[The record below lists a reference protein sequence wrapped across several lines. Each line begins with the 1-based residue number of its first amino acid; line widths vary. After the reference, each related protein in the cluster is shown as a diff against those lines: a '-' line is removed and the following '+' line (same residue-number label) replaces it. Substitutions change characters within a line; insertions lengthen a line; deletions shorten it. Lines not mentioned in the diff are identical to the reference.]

1 MVLELERLWLGL
13 LTITYMLLFYNLLI
27 IVYDFVYNALNEE
40 IKVL

>member
-1 MVLELERLWLGL
+1 MVLELESLWLGL
-13 LTITYMLLFYNLLI
+13 LNITYMLLFYNLLI